1 MCFWR
6 DVIPV
11 SEYASGWRSV
21 KTHLSFYNTVFL
33 PNGNFWLKVLE
44 FSHFNILCPVLKKV
58 FFFFFFLDY
67 KLGKVQMSQSE
78 SWFEKITENKDNS
91 CFLFDGASRLK
102 SI

>member
-1 MCFWR
+1 M
-6 DVIPV
+6 VIFGSKSWNSPI
-11 SEYASGWRSV
+11 
-21 KTHLSFYNTVFL
+21 LI
-33 PNGNFWLKVLE
+33 
-44 FSHFNILCPVLKKV
+44 FSAQYWKKYFF